1 MKAKFKI
8 SLLAVYCFA
17 LFSLTFMPILAQET
31 SEDIIDSNDNENIFE
46 DIESPVFNEIVLSK
60 GQITAID
67 TSGYD
72 WYFDFDQDIFV
83 EGYYSDNDPN
93 DEDIIND
100 EIVTVYDR
108 CTNEKYVK
116 DFEGDIIV
124 GYDEYVD
131 GDIKTLDRISIKG
144 WVRGDVRS
152 INDSVIIFPSGQVD
166 GDVRAPW
173 IIQKKGSKV
182 KGKVVEMDT
191 SLDFRDITSPF
202 SGEGLVVAIVFTVV
216 LMFFSFLATSLM
228 PVQLNRM
235 KDVILKS
242 PVKSYLLGFL
252 FILLMPIITAIVII
266 TIVGIIVAPLVP
278 ISYIIAFFIGVVLF
292 GNKIGR
298 MVSVRF
304 LGGEKK
310 MMFQA
315 TIGVF
320 LFMSL
325 WLLDAIL
332 LGQQSD
338 VAEGFGI
345 FVLVVAIII
354 STFPICTGV
363 GAAILTRFGFRD
375 YISWKE
381 KHSFDPKPSAPAPP
395 PLRKRDDNNMPDQP
409 DKDDPDFPEKTNP
422 PDIPG
427 ESF

>member
-1 MKAKFKI
+1 MKARIKI
-8 SLLAVYCFA
+8 SLLIVSCLAIFS
-17 LFSLTFMPILAQET
+17 FTSLTVFAQT
-31 SEDIIDSNDNENIFE
+31 DSEDFIDSNDNIFE
-46 DIESPVFNEIVLSK
+46 VVESPVFNEIILDK
-60 GQITAID
+60 GIVTAID
-67 TSGYD
+67 TMGYD
-72 WYFDFDQDIFV
+72 WYYDFDLDTFV
-83 EGYYSDNDPN
+83 EGYYSDNQLN
-93 DEDIIND
+93 EEDIIDD
-100 EIVTVYDR
+100 EIASVFER
-108 CTNEKYVK
+108 CTIEKFVK

-152 INDSVIIFPSGQVD
+152 INDSVIIFQSGQVD

-182 KGKVVEMDT
+182 KGRVIELDN

-202 SGEGLVVAIVFTVV
+202 STDGLVVAISFTIA
-216 LMFFSFLATSLM
+216 LLFFTFLITNLM

-235 KDVILKS
+235 NDIVLNYPIKS
-242 PVKSYLLGFL
+242 FLLGFL
-252 FILLMPIITAIVII
+252 FIMLMPVITTLAIITLVGVII
-266 TIVGIIVAPLVP
+266 VP
-278 ISYIIAFFIGVVLF
+278 ILYVIAFFTGVVIF

-298 MVSVRF
+298 MISVRF

-315 TIGVF
+315 VIGVF
-320 LFMSL
+320 LFMSF

-345 FVLVVAIII
+345 FVLVASIII

-375 YISWKE
+375 YVSWKDR
-381 KHSFDPKPSAPAPP
+381 HGFDTKPAAPAPAPP
-395 PLRKRDDNNMPDQP
+395 PLRERDDDSIPNQNDDNNPDSP
-409 DKDDPDFPEKTNP
+409 DKPKP